1 MQVDFTKKIGRGE
14 TAAKEDNLGFMSTSV
29 GMTRYRIVEK
39 EIDASLWAEIGDR
52 LKRKA
57 FRDIDDS
64 AEERSFGWV
73 SFDNMLDPEF
83 ALCPPEKGPYLA
95 FTLRLDTRRVPPAV
109 MKKHV
114 TVALNKA
121 LAAMREQGRKFLT
134 KEQKTEI
141 REQVE
146 LRLRARSLPIPACF
160 DVIWDTEQG
169 QVWIASTQAKL
180 TELFEELFIQTFGL
194 RLEPM
199 TPYFQALAI
208 LGEDGRA
215 TLDNLEPTIF
225 AEEGI

>member
-1 MQVDFTKKIGRGE
+1 
-14 TAAKEDNLGFMSTSV
+14 MSASV

-39 EIDASLWAEIGDR
+39 EIDSSLWAEIEDR

-64 AEERSFGWV
+64 TEERSFGWV
-73 SFDNMLDPEF
+73 SFDNMLDSEF
-83 ALCPPEKGPYLA
+83 ALCPPEKGPYLT

-114 TVALNKA
+114 TVALNKT

-146 LRLRARSLPIPACF
+146 LRLRARTLPIPACF

-180 TELFEELFIQTFGL
+180 TQLFEELFTHTFGL
-194 RLEPM
+194 HLEPM

-208 LGEDGRA
+208 LGEEGRA
-215 TLDNLEPTIF
+215 ALDALEPTIF
-225 AEEGI
+225 VEEGI

>member
-1 MQVDFTKKIGRGE
+1 M
-14 TAAKEDNLGFMSTSV
+14 GFMSASV

-39 EIDASLWAEIGDR
+39 EIDSSLWAEIEDR

-83 ALCPPEKGPYLA
+83 ALCPPEKGAYLT

-121 LAAMREQGRKFLT
+121 LQTMREQGRKFLT

-180 TELFEELFIQTFGL
+180 TELFEELFTHTFGL
-194 RLEPM
+194 HLEPM
-199 TPYFQALAI
+199 TPYFQALAL
-208 LGEDGRA
+208 LGEDGRTA
-215 TLDNLEPTIF
+215 LDNLEPTIF